1 MLRVRKSINYS
12 KSLIVLGLATL
23 GLFVAPHSA
32 KALTLVDRT
41 GFTDTDFENLTNQ
54 GQFNELFVAE
64 GRIGDLGGTATYELS
79 LNDDVKK
86 GGSPIQQQQYAWG
99 NNQPVDFRLEYTG
112 STVNYT
118 VDGKLLSSNA
128 FNGPVND
135 IFIRTYA
142 SNNSAVSLTNLA
154 FNAEGIG
161 NLVSS
166 SAGVASD
173 VDYLQISQIS
183 DPFVITGKTSLSWAG
198 ATPPRNSQLAY
209 EIKVGGSS
217 RIAVPEPGTV
227 GAIFLATL
235 AGVGYG
241 RSKKVKVAS

>member
-1 MLRVRKSINYS
+1 MLCVRKSIKYS

-32 KALTLVDRT
+32 KALTLVNQT
-41 GFTDTDFENLTNQ
+41 GFTDTDFENLINQ

-79 LNDDVKK
+79 INEDVKK
-86 GGSPIQQQQYAWG
+86 GANPVQQQQYAWE
-99 NNQPVDFRLEYTG
+99 NNKPVDFSLEYTG

-135 IFIRTYA
+135 IFIRTFA
-142 SNNSAVSLTNLA
+142 SNNSVASLTNLA
-154 FNAEGIG
+154 FNGEGIG
-161 NLVSS
+161 DLLSS
-166 SAGVASD
+166 SLGIGSD
-173 VDYLQISQIS
+173 VDYLRIREIS
-183 DPFVITGKTSLSWAG
+183 DPFVITGKTSLFWTG

-209 EIKVGGSS
+209 QIKVGGSS
-217 RIAVPEPGTV
+217 SSTSVPEPGTV
-227 GAIFLATL
+227 GAIFLATV

-241 RSKKVKVAS
+241 RRKNSR